1 MARDETVRHRSRSF
15 PVSRTIVMIV
25 SGIILGLATLA
36 LATRLGVSVIE
47 RRHPPSGRMVA
58 VNGARLHV
66 IEIGPQVAGELP
78 VVVLHGASANLE
90 SMRQPLGNLLARN
103 HRVILIDRPG
113 HGWSTRD
120 RLTDST
126 PAVQARMIDDTLGEI
141 GVERAVVVGH
151 SWAGA
156 LASALALHNP
166 RRVAA
171 LALLAPVTHRW
182 PGGIAWY
189 HHVATTPVVG
199 PLFAWT
205 LQMPLALLLMKSAAR
220 GAFEPQTMPDNY
232 IRDTAVSLL
241 LRPREFL
248 ANSWDMMTLK
258 EAVTAQM
265 VRYGEISVPTIVM
278 TGKADTAVSTDLHAR
293 RFAKEARNAQ
303 LIELPGAGHLL
314 QNAAPERVVQAI
326 EGLLVQT
333 GAVPA
338 AAE

>member
-171 LALLAPVTHRW
+171 LALLAPASRM
-182 PGGIAWY
+182 PR
-189 HHVATTPVVG
+189 
-199 PLFAWT
+199 PL
-205 LQMPLALLLMKSAAR
+205 LRRKSAAR
-220 GAFEPQTMPDNY
+220 GAFEPQTMPDSY

-293 RFAKEARNAQ
+293 RFVKEAPNAQ

-326 EGLLVQT
+326 EGLLGQT

-338 AAE
+338 AGE